1 MHFQTMPFSNSRSS
15 DHSLYLRSTGVLI
28 SSFSTS
34 PHPPS
39 SKPTQQRQL
48 VYIMGLF
55 FAFILL
61 VYFISLSPIFS
72 EDFFEPM
79 RKGKKEEEEG
89 INGEEEEAG
98 EDEMIGGK
106 EAIRRRTG

>member
-1 MHFQTMPFSNSRSS
+1 MPFSNSRSS

>member
-1 MHFQTMPFSNSRSS
+1 
-15 DHSLYLRSTGVLI
+15 
-28 SSFSTS
+28 
-34 PHPPS
+34 
-39 SKPTQQRQL
+39 
-48 VYIMGLF
+48 MGLF

-79 RKGKKEEEEG
+79 RKGKKEEEEEG